1 MKRLFATILVLA
13 CCRPATEAI
22 TLEALLQR
30 TVENNPE
37 ILKAK
42 CGLEKAAGQ
51 RLVFRSV
58 GLPEVGIGVAG
69 GVQGGQRAG
78 EKQNQLFGFGYGGI
92 RQPFFNAVVPPSWR
106 RGDVELLIAQQQL
119 NVATV
124 EQLHT
129 ARVAFYTAIYNRGL
143 TQLRDEQRGRLQENV
158 GTQESRYQSGLADR
172 GAFVAAEVQTREL
185 QPRIAAAQRA
195 YEGAL
200 LKLSEAIGED
210 SSAKSEPEGEL
221 SYANV
226 DVDLDQSS
234 DAALKNRPDLQLARL
249 MVRAAAE
256 DQRIIEA
263 AYYPAIN
270 AVISGEYIPVS
281 GVRREQSEG
290 SPRRSDDIISSEART
305 GGAYTWRVIDNGKVF
320 GAAAKQRAIRES
332 NELMLRK
339 MERDAPRDLS
349 RIRNDL
355 EALATKHRA
364 LLDASAAAQENAQ
377 LVQQNLTAGVS
388 SQLEFRLAQNDL
400 LEVRTGLLSIA
411 YKQHV
416 DLAEWD
422 RATGRYLQFLDE
434 AGQNVQ

>member
-1 MKRLFATILVLA
+1 
-13 CCRPATEAI
+13 
-22 TLEALLQR
+22 
-30 TVENNPE
+30 
-37 ILKAK
+37 
-42 CGLEKAAGQ
+42 
-51 RLVFRSV
+51 
-58 GLPEVGIGVAG
+58 
-69 GVQGGQRAG
+69 
-78 EKQNQLFGFGYGGI
+78 
-92 RQPFFNAVVPPSWR
+92 
-106 RGDVELLIAQQQL
+106 
-119 NVATV
+119 
-124 EQLHT
+124 
-129 ARVAFYTAIYNRGL
+129 
-143 TQLRDEQRGRLQENV
+143 
-158 GTQESRYQSGLADR
+158 
-172 GAFVAAEVQTREL
+172 
-185 QPRIAAAQRA
+185 
-195 YEGAL
+195 
-200 LKLSEAIGED
+200 
-210 SSAKSEPEGEL
+210 
-221 SYANV
+221 
-226 DVDLDQSS
+226 
-234 DAALKNRPDLQLARL
+234 
-249 MVRAAAE
+249 
-256 DQRIIEA
+256 
-263 AYYPAIN
+263 
-270 AVISGEYIPVS
+270 
-281 GVRREQSEG
+281 VRREQSEG